1 MQRKWKRNAD
11 STTILHDDYDG
22 KRTTPYTWIYR
33 WKNEN
38 EFSHTL
44 KDTHISD
51 YKSAIKFKQNEQHK
65 YFQKICE
72 NRPHIIIY
80 HKAGYS
86 KLKNC
91 SDVDHYHMIT
101 WHAAHPTAEHSF
113 LTLKRLLMERSEK
126 PYNINCPK
134 VYNPYGLAL
143 YFNKD
148 PETRTAIAAGN
159 IKSIGQKT
167 MLRKITDKDYEE
179 ATASDEEEELAGKAN
194 TLRGKKYDF
203 IIKMMRKCN
212 STDIGDVMVYCKNS
226 NKESVQEIWAN
237 IFRNTANLQNIIQA
251 AASDLN
257 IQTKV
262 TPIYEQIRQKS
273 DFFTSE
279 SNRYWDVQKSLDI
292 YTKHGVI
299 TITST
304 QTISVLNFS
313 KSATKS
319 DRKLMDYISLEY
331 QTVANRIYYGRYE
344 MGS

>member
-1 MQRKWKRNAD
+1 
-11 STTILHDDYDG
+11 
-22 KRTTPYTWIYR
+22 
-33 WKNEN
+33 
-38 EFSHTL
+38 
-44 KDTHISD
+44 
-51 YKSAIKFKQNEQHK
+51 
-65 YFQKICE
+65 
-72 NRPHIIIY
+72 
-80 HKAGYS
+80 
-86 KLKNC
+86 
-91 SDVDHYHMIT
+91 
-101 WHAAHPTAEHSF
+101 
-113 LTLKRLLMERSEK
+113 MERSEK